1 MSNKINNKI
10 CSRCE
15 LPLLTNPLGGRFNG
29 VICLHHRCC
38 IDCWFEKNDKGQ
50 RKYESDITKNIPL
63 VENPFKNNDP
73 KCIGCWKGLKNYIN
87 DIENISKHEIIIID
101 N

>member
-73 KCIGCWKGLKNYIN
+73 KFYIN
-87 DIENISKHEIIIID
+87 DIENISKNEIIIID

>member
-1 MSNKINNKI
+1 
-10 CSRCE
+10 
-15 LPLLTNPLGGRFNG
+15 
-29 VICLHHRCC
+29 LHHRCC

-73 KCIGCWKGLKNYIN
+73 KFYIN

-101 N
+101 DLICTYYIYGKKWNYLENIHLFYQTILKTK

>member
-1 MSNKINNKI
+1 
-10 CSRCE
+10 
-15 LPLLTNPLGGRFNG
+15 
-29 VICLHHRCC
+29 LHHRCC

-73 KCIGCWKGLKNYIN
+73 KCIGCWKGLKFYIN
-87 DIENISKHEIIIID
+87 DIENISKYETIIINYFFCMYYYIYGKKW
-101 N
+101 NYLENIHIFYQKILKTK